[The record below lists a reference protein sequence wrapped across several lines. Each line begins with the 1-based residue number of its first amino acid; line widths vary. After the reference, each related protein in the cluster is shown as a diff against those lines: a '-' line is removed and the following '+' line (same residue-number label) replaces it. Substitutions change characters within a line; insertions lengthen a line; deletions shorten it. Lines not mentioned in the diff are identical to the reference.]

1 MAQFQVDSDEMA
13 AAVASARTEID
24 LVTTHSSQLTAV
36 LAALQSV
43 WTGQASSA
51 FQTAVD
57 DWYAAQTQV
66 ETAIANL
73 NQALSVA
80 SDHYSVTEADV
91 LSLFSR

>member
-13 AAVASARTEID
+13 AAVASAHAEID
-24 LVTTHSSQLTAV
+24 LVTSHSAQLTSV

-43 WTGQASSA
+43 WTGQASTA

-57 DWYAAQTQV
+57 DWYAVQTQV

-73 NQALSVA
+73 NQALALA

-91 LSLFSR
+91 LSLFSY